1 MGSGIWGMGMGN
13 WGMANGKMCQ
23 TPSLQ
28 NWRGM
33 GNENGLH
40 KGFWGQKMTKTTNFV
55 LGF

>member
-33 GNENGLH
+33 GNE
-40 KGFWGQKMTKTTNFV
+40 KGMKMECISENTPTFETNCK
-55 LGF
+55 